1 MAPLKPTWTQ
11 PSHPSIQTV
20 IHGQNSSQEYT
31 SKSVSKISLPPFALY
46 AKMAFPP
53 CTPAS
58 EATYATVQCG
68 RDAHLNLNSDLVYI
82 NHSCEPSVIFETSTL
97 SILAGPKG
105 LKEGEEL
112 TFFYPSTEWEMAQGF
127 DCLCGTGSCKGWIG
141 GAKDMGWEGLKGMY
155 LNGHIR
161 ELLEERDEERKGKMN
176 GKTKAEEDSVV
187 KMLGVSVE
195 QAKKAFE
202 AVEQALEAY
211 KRNTSGK
218 VSGIGS
224 VRENGIGS
232 RALIDEALL
241 VVR

>member
-1 MAPLKPTWTQ
+1 
-11 PSHPSIQTV
+11 
-20 IHGQNSSQEYT
+20 
-31 SKSVSKISLPPFALY
+31 
-46 AKMAFPP
+46 
-53 CTPAS
+53 
-58 EATYATVQCG
+58 
-68 RDAHLNLNSDLVYI
+68 
-82 NHSCEPSVIFETSTL
+82 
-97 SILAGPKG
+97 
-105 LKEGEEL
+105 
-112 TFFYPSTEWEMAQGF
+112 
-127 DCLCGTGSCKGWIG
+127 
-141 GAKDMGWEGLKGMY
+141 MGWEGLKGMY

-232 RALIDEALL
+232 RALIGEMGGDTVDVSEGETRRGVTSREMSGEMGGDTI
-241 VVR
+241 VV